1 MQEKHLASADAIVY
15 NYFMRFDV
23 FSLFP
28 EIFEPYLAI
37 SILKRAIANG
47 LIEVHTH
54 NIRDWAM
61 DKHHLTD
68 DTPYGGGGGMIM
80 KPEPVFAAVEDVM
93 GQENNDPVILLCPQG
108 EVLNQHIARELAQ
121 HERVGIICGR
131 YESFD
136 ERIRQHLATR
146 VISIGDFVL
155 TGGELPALIL
165 MDAVGRIVPGV
176 LGDAEATQDDS
187 FAEDGLLE
195 YPQYTKPAVFRDWE
209 VPEIL
214 VGGNHVE
221 QAKWKRQQSL
231 IRTLEWRPDLLEKA
245 RLTDKDKKFL
255 EGYIKSQEERNEIKP
270 AS

>member
-1 MQEKHLASADAIVY
+1 
-15 NYFMRFDV
+15 MRFDV

-28 EIFEPYLAI
+28 EIFQPYLDI

-54 NIRDWAM
+54 NIRDWAT
-61 DKHHLTD
+61 DKHHMTD

-80 KPEPVFAAVEDVM
+80 KPEPVFAAVEDIM
-93 GQENNDPVILLCPQG
+93 GPAMADPVVLLCPQG
-108 EVLNQHIARELAQ
+108 EVFNQQIARELAK
-121 HERVGIICGR
+121 HERICIICGR
-131 YESFD
+131 NESFD
-136 ERIRQHLATR
+136 ERIREHLATR

-176 LGDAEATQDDS
+176 LGDAEATQEDS

-195 YPQYTKPAVFRDWE
+195 YPQYTKPANFRGWE

-214 VGGNHVE
+214 QGGNHVE

-231 IRTLEWRPDLLEKA
+231 IRTLNWRPDLLEKA
-245 RLTDKDKKFL
+245 NLTIKDKKFL
-255 EGYIKSQEERNEIKP
+255 ENYMKSFEEEKKS

>member
-1 MQEKHLASADAIVY
+1 
-15 NYFMRFDV
+15 MRFDV

-28 EIFEPYLAI
+28 EIFQPYLDI
-37 SILKRAIANG
+37 SILKRAIAHS

-54 NIRDWAM
+54 NIRDWAF

-80 KPEPVFAAVEDVM
+80 KPEPVFAAVEDVL
-93 GQENNDPVILLCPQG
+93 GTPPACPVIMLCPQG
-108 EVLNQHIARELAQ
+108 EVLNQSIARELAQ
-121 HERVGIICGR
+121 HDRLGLVCGR

-136 ERIRQHLATR
+136 ERIRQHLVTR

-165 MDAVGRIVPGV
+165 MDAVARIVPGV
-176 LGDAEATQDDS
+176 LGDETATSDDS

-195 YPQYTKPAVFRDWE
+195 YPQYTKPPVFRGWE

-214 VGGNHVE
+214 VGGNHVL

-245 RLTDKDKKFL
+245 HLTKEDKRFL
-255 EGYIKSQEERNEIKP
+255 DAYLKEKDCLKNQEP
-270 AS
+270 

>member
-1 MQEKHLASADAIVY
+1 
-15 NYFMRFDV
+15 MRFDV

-28 EIFEPYLAI
+28 DIFQPYLEI
-37 SILKRAIANG
+37 SILKRAIAHS

-54 NIRDWAM
+54 NIRDWAF

-80 KPEPVFAAVEDVM
+80 KPEPVFAAVEDIM
-93 GQENNDPVILLCPQG
+93 GQAPSDPVILLCPQG
-108 EVLNQHIARELAQ
+108 EALNQSIARELAQ
-121 HERVGIICGR
+121 HERMGIICGR

-165 MDAVGRIVPGV
+165 MDAVARLVPGV
-176 LGDAEATQDDS
+176 LGDETATSDDS

-195 YPQYTKPAVFRDWE
+195 YPQYTKPPVFRGWE

-214 VGGNHVE
+214 VGGNHVL

-245 RLTDKDKKFL
+245 SLSKEDKRFL
-255 EGYIKSQEERNEIKP
+255 DAYIKEKDNIIQSDPQ
-270 AS
+270 